1 MEAYLQQLRGLGVR
15 GVTLETTSL
24 NEVACRLYDKMG
36 FRLLEARPDSF
47 WAKWFGHPVENRC
60 YGLKLTD

>member
-1 MEAYLQQLRGLGVR
+1 
-15 GVTLETTSL
+15 
-24 NEVACRLYDKMG
+24 MG

-60 YGLKLTD
+60 YGLKLAE